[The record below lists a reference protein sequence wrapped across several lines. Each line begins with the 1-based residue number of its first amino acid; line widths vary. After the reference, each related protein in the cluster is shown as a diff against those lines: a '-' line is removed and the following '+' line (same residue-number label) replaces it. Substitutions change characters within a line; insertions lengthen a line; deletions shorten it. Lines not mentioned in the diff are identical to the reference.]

1 MNKVSKKKILVD
13 LDIIT
18 VNLWDSKGKNKKIAD
33 EFIRK
38 IKEKKVFMVTPF
50 SLLETVSKWKYIEL
64 KDDIEEFYIK
74 NSYKLLS
81 NKDVD
86 KKIESMG
93 IDDIKILKNLERS
106 GIKGEDALLVLIVS
120 IFRID
125 YLVTFNRKHLRN
137 KEDVI
142 NKILKEEG
150 LGIIK
155 IIGPETI

>member
-18 VNLWDSKGKNKKIAD
+18 VNLWDSKGENKKIAD